1 MIKHVGKH
9 NNRKVVILYRTVPNE
24 SHMALVAYSDA
35 LPRILHDSI
44 MSTLESEIGQQAKE
58 FADALF
64 RQTIGDG
71 RNALNALHQ
80 EGMIKKVPTNQI
92 IVTPTASSSVRLDE
106 LNDIL
111 AKMAGGEEAVKRM
124 AELDNERGL
133 KGSNKPLPKDVG
145 EPTMPS
151 SAGTDDVLTDAQIAQ
166 GMKDQAAKMKADAS
180 TLLAEAK
187 RLESEAADMAPKK
200 TTTKKSDA
208 SKKNESSS
216 RLTRLIST
224 QRKYGK
230 TFWLL

>member
-44 MSTLESEIGQQAKE
+44 MSTLESEVGQQAKE

-92 IVTPTASSSVRLDE
+92 IVTPTAGSSVRLDE

-145 EPTMPS
+145 EPTMPTS
-151 SAGTDDVLTDAQIAQ
+151 TDGILSDAQIAQ
-166 GMKDQAAKMKADAS
+166 GMKDQAAKMKADAAA
-180 TLLAEAK
+180 LLAEAK

-208 SKKNESSS
+208 SKK
-216 RLTRLIST
+216 TKA
-224 QRKYGK
+224 QVV
-230 TFWLL
+230 